1 MGSYE
6 ACGTDGPVSAAR
18 NKTFKRGRLA
28 RRSRVCCVDVVRMAG
43 VSASGRVVLAQT
55 PSRWL
60 GGLTAWLAIGAGV
73 GIGGAVLARV
83 APWPLAALPHYA
95 APYVLLL
102 IAVGAAA
109 STARSAAVTAAG
121 CFLVFVLAYYLVVM
135 VQFGAVPVLYAGA
148 WALAAVTICPLAAAA
163 VSAARLRAKYF
174 AAVVSAAAG
183 AVALS
188 DGAVGN
194 LIRIAVGRG
203 DPAFAQP
210 VLAVADLLVAGVAL
224 AVIPRR
230 KTTRVLAVA
239 LLIPFAI
246 VTTYAG
252 WALHFGTGP
261 YL

>member
-1 MGSYE
+1 
-6 ACGTDGPVSAAR
+6 
-18 NKTFKRGRLA
+18 
-28 RRSRVCCVDVVRMAG
+28 MAG
-43 VSASGRVVLAQT
+43 VSASGRVGLAQM
-55 PSRWL
+55 PSRRVGPL
-60 GGLTAWLAIGAGV
+60 AAWLAVGAGV
-73 GIGGAVLARV
+73 GVGGAVLARV
-83 APWPLAALPHYA
+83 APWPIAALPHYA

-121 CFLVFVLAYYLVVM
+121 CFLAFVVAYYLVVM
-135 VQFGAVPVLYAGA
+135 AQFGAVPVLYAGA

-163 VSAARLRAKYF
+163 VTAARSRAGYF
-174 AAVVSAAAG
+174 AAVVSAVAG

-194 LIRIAVGRG
+194 LVRIVVGRG
-203 DPAFAQP
+203 DLAFAQP

-224 AVIPRR
+224 AVVPRR
-230 KTTRVLAVA
+230 NTMRLLAVA

-252 WALHFGTGP
+252 WAVHFGTGP